1 MAFDWD
7 SIGEEKAPAKEVA
20 TKGGSFDWDAIEETA
35 PKTQEVVSK
44 TEDKKQKPQETNQ
57 FKIGFKESLA
67 AFMSAPNYVR
77 QLIDVGLFKD
87 PKEYWDAI
95 SKEKAEAPLK
105 EEYGITNAPA
115 PRTLGERVQRTAG
128 ALTLPTAVI
137 NPAMGAA
144 SAGTLGAV
152 AGVASIPASVGLQA
166 GFAEGGGEIAAKG
179 FGEEARPY
187 GQIAGSLA
195 SIYPQIAMQ
204 RGVDKLVGVKQGVE
218 VKAGSVEPVFKDIS
232 ETSGLTPL
240 SQKVDE
246 LDATLKATSPD
257 LAASPYM
264 LVSENP
270 VLLDTVKRM
279 STSGIRSEGI
289 SGAKVQGQAIS
300 KLETALEGVTKGSKT
315 KLGIDPNA
323 EQNAY
328 DLARRLGTPE
338 GELVFFSESPVVQRA
353 NVAIEKANEQ
363 LNKLGFN
370 VRAFSD
376 TSDTGSAVKA
386 SIETAIETKRK
397 ALSAQFT
404 PILEKADK
412 SGVRYSETDSQQLLD
427 AFSQFKDSK
436 LFSSFPSL
444 WNKVQS
450 TLAPKTVGR
459 EVKQLR
465 TPTGVKEVVVKG
477 GVREYPELKFSDLH
491 NLKQELGKIGWSKDS
506 DIAPI
511 AKQLYK
517 AVDDKLQSFPD
528 EATTRLY
535 NDLNRQYADTVYSA
549 LDLKTVSAMSQDV
562 WDSTV
567 SGYLTKPQ
575 TIRDMLKATE
585 LVDGDINNTTKL
597 IEEALTARMAKT
609 VVDVDGRVNPS
620 KFNTFF
626 EQHKEAL
633 SVPEMAGVKD
643 KLLGYRGQA
652 MKLMDDIAEQESKRA
667 TVRKQIADSALVRMS
682 GRGLDD
688 TANRM
693 RIDGDFFDE
702 TMSFSNS
709 LPEHSK
715 EILLQSL
722 RGNYLDEAIKN
733 GRNIDEFLA
742 AAPNNRQY
750 RQLFGD
756 NLDYVKNVAK
766 VHDEIERN
774 LSVIRNI
781 RQPVVKALSDKL
793 ENQTGISLAQFGS
806 WLGNQVQSARWVAMQ
821 TARKTLLYKQDQQR
835 TKQLYQLLNDT
846 RAFNTL
852 LKQAEAGGNELSAL
866 DKLVQFV
873 QDRGLARSVVD
884 ATGKAVT
891 ATAGAV
897 GRATP
902 EAALRGGMTY
912 QFTTEPSTRG
922 GVKQRQG
929 LFSQ

>member
-7 SIGEEKAPAKEVA
+7 AIEEETINTPKKVAPE
-20 TKGGSFDWDAIEETA
+20 KGVSVENKGSFDWDAIEEESKEPT
-35 PKTQEVVSK
+35 PVVQESGKKTV
-44 TEDKKQKPQETNQ
+44 PQETNQ
-57 FKIGFKESLA
+57 YKIGLKESLA
-67 AFMSAPNYVR
+67 TFMSAPSYVK
-77 QLIDVGLFKD
+77 QLMDVGLFKD
-87 PKEYWDAI
+87 PREYWNALNK
-95 SKEKAEAPLK
+95 KEAEAPLK
-105 EEYGITNAPA
+105 EEYGIANVPEPTN
-115 PRTLGERVQRTAG
+115 LNERFQRTAG
-128 ALTLPTAVI
+128 ALTLPTIAM
-137 NPAMGAA
+137 NPALGAA
-144 SAGTLGAV
+144 SAGALGAA
-152 AGVASIPASVGLQA
+152 AGAVSIPAAIGLGA
-166 GFAEGGGEIAAKG
+166 GLSEGGGEVAAKG
-179 FGEEARPY
+179 FGEEYRPY
-187 GQIAGSLA
+187 GQLAGSVL
-195 SIYPQIAMQ
+195 SIFPQIAVQ
-204 RGVDKLVGVKQGVE
+204 RGIDKAVGIKSAVDVKS
-218 VKAGSVEPVFKDIS
+218 GSVAPVFKDIS

-240 SQKVDE
+240 SQKIDE
-246 LDATLKATSPD
+246 LDATLKATSPE

-300 KLETALEGVTKGSKT
+300 KLETSLEGVKTGSKA

-328 DLARRLGTPE
+328 ELARRLGTPE

-353 NVAIEKANEQ
+353 NVVIEKANAD

-376 TSDTGSAVKA
+376 TSDTGSAVKTN
-386 SIETAIETKRK
+386 IETAIESKRK

-404 PILEKADK
+404 PILDKADN
-412 SGVRYSETDSQQLLD
+412 SGIKYAESDSQQLLD
-427 AFSQFKDSK
+427 TFSEFKDSK
-436 LFSSFPSL
+436 LFTSFPTL

-450 TLAPKTVGR
+450 TLAPKVVGR
-459 EVKQLR
+459 EVKKLQ
-465 TPTGVKEVVVKG
+465 TPTGFKEVVTKA

-491 NLKQELGKIGWSKDS
+491 NLKQELGKIGWGRDT

-517 AVDDKLQSFPD
+517 TVDDKLKAFPD
-528 EATTRLY
+528 EAVTALY
-535 NDLNRQYADTVYSA
+535 SDLNRQYATSVHAA

-585 LVDGDINNTTKL
+585 LVGGDVANTTKL
-597 IEEALTARMAKT
+597 IEEALTSRLAKT
-609 VVDVDGRVNPS
+609 VVDIDGRVSQS

-633 SVPEMAGVKD
+633 SVPELAGVRD
-643 KLLGYRGQA
+643 KLLGYRNQA
-652 MKLMDDIAEQESKRA
+652 MKLTEDIAEQESKRA
-667 TVRKQIADSALVRMS
+667 VVRKQIADSALVRMA

-688 TANRM
+688 TASAM
-693 RIDGDFFDE
+693 RANGGFFDE
-702 TMSFSNS
+702 TIAFSKS
-709 LPEHSK
+709 LPENSK

-722 RGNYLDEAIKN
+722 RENYLNEAIKN
-733 GRNIDEFLA
+733 GKNIDEFLK

-750 RQLFGD
+750 SELFGK
-756 NLDYVKNVAK
+756 NLSYVRDVAK

-774 LSVIRNI
+774 LSVIKNI

-793 ENQTGISLAQFGS
+793 ENQTGISLSQ
-806 WLGNQVQSARWVAMQ
+806 LGGWMSNQIQSARWVAMQ
-821 TARKTLLYKQDQQR
+821 IARKTVLYKQDQQR
-835 TKQLYQLLNDT
+835 VKKLYSLLNDS
-846 RAFNTL
+846 RAFNAL
-852 LKQAEAGGNELSAL
+852 LKRAEAGGNELSTL

-873 QDRGLARSVVD
+873 QDKGLGRTILD

-891 ATAGAV
+891 ATGGAV
-897 GRATP
+897 P
-902 EAALRGGMTY
+902 EAMIRGSIVN
-912 QFTTEPSTRG
+912 QFTTDQAEEPR
-922 GVKQRQG
+922 KG